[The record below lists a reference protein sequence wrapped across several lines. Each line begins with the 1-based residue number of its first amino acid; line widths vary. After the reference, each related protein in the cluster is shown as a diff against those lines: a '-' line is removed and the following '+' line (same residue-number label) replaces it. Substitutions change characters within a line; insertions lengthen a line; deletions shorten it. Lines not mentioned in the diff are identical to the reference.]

1 MPKIREEHIAYV
13 TELARVSN
21 EITTTQ
27 KDEPQ
32 SDREYKQHRDLALR
46 GLKLLS
52 SWNSTVTELV
62 SPLSTESSKIIL

>member
-1 MPKIREEHIAYV
+1 MQLYIVSGLMPHLRDQHITYV

-32 SDREYKQHRDLALR
+32 SDKECKQQRELALR

-52 SWNSTVTELV
+52 SWNSTITELV
-62 SPLSTESSKIIL
+62 

>member
-1 MPKIREEHIAYV
+1 MPQIREEHINYV

-32 SDREYKQHRDLALR
+32 SDRECKQQRDLALR

-62 SPLSTESSKIIL
+62 S